1 MKKPYA
7 NKINYN
13 LSHFSLFEYF
23 LKSISGANS
32 THTDII

>member
-23 LKSISGANS
+23 LMSIPGANP
-32 THTDII
+32 TNTDMI